1 MAVTSLAGGGVRHRG
16 AAHGRKRWRGGRH
29 FVLVPLA
36 ALMLVPAYLLFVN
49 VFKPQDEILSNPFGV
64 PFSRLSAGYLG
75 NAFDNPSFSFLHAY
89 WISGLIAAVTV
100 ALTIVVGGPLAYRIA
115 RGRGHWHRVLFGIFV
130 VGTFVPSQVILI
142 PVVFLLRAIG
152 LQDSLIGLF
161 LYTSALSLPIT
172 VFLYTGYIRSIPREL
187 DEAAM
192 VDGAGLLRAFWS
204 VIFPTVRPATAT
216 IMILTGVGAWND
228 FVDPLTILGPA
239 THNYTVTTGIYTG
252 IGQFATNFNMVY
264 PDVLL
269 AILPALI
276 FFLFLQRRF
285 VSGLTSGA
293 VK

>member
-1 MAVTSLAGGGVRHRG
+1 VSVVEGQIERPHRS
-16 AAHGRKRWRGGRH
+16 GRARRWRRGGRH
-29 FVLVPLA
+29 VVLVPLA
-36 ALMLVPAYLLFVN
+36 LLMFLPAYLLLVN
-49 VFKPQDEILSNPFGV
+49 VFKSQNEILSDPFSIPFGHLS
-64 PFSRLSAGYLG
+64 FSYL
-75 NAFDNPSFSFLHAY
+75 ATALHNPSFSFVHAY

-100 ALTIVVGGPLAYRIA
+100 ALTILVGGPLAYQIA
-115 RGRGHWHRVLFGIFV
+115 RRRGTRYRVLFGAFV

-152 LQDSLIGLF
+152 LHDSLVGLL
-161 LYTSALSLPIT
+161 LYMSALSLPIT
-172 VFLYTGYIRSIPREL
+172 VFLYTGYIRSVPREL
-187 DEAAM
+187 DEAAL
-192 VDGAGLLRAFWS
+192 VDGAGTLRTFWS

-239 THNYTVTTGIYTG
+239 THDYTVTTGIYAG
-252 IGQFATNFNMVY
+252 IGQFETNFNIVY

-285 VSGLTSGA
+285 VSGLTAGA
-293 VK
+293 VKG